1 LSERRLTQTFGL
13 NRELHVTPLNMLL
26 PSKDGFE
33 KDPLGYGVLAWHKW
47 AMAQTVAGYTVD
59 LEAGPTSEDL
69 KSPVLWLSH
78 AHAMAEAARVLIQ
91 GNPNLDPMP
100 PNIRG
105 VSHCQYH
112 AVALMLVGYSLEIC
126 LKAMLIIKKGVAS
139 YQAEEKEHRHH
150 SLEKL
155 AGFVAGLSSR
165 DEAILKALSHF
176 VRWAGRYPDPGFG
189 KESHAEE
196 IFALSEHFQ
205 ISAKDLFSL
214 TGRIMGHTRE
224 VLAEKS

>member
-1 LSERRLTQTFGL
+1 
-13 NRELHVTPLNMLL
+13 MLL

-126 LKAMLIIKKGVAS
+126 LKAMLIIKKGATA

>member
-1 LSERRLTQTFGL
+1 M
-13 NRELHVTPLNMLL
+13 TPLNMLL
-26 PSKDGFE
+26 PNKDGFE
-33 KDPLGYGVLAWHKW
+33 KDPLGYGALAWHKW
-47 AMAQTVAGYTVD
+47 AMAQTLAGYTVD

-126 LKAMLIIKKGVAS
+126 LKAMLIMKKGVAS
-139 YQAEEKEHRHH
+139 YQAEEKAHRHH

-155 AGFVAGLSSR
+155 AGFVAGLSSK

-189 KESHAEE
+189 KETHAEE

-205 ISAKDLFSL
+205 ISAEDLFSL
-214 TGRIMGHTRE
+214 AARIMGHTRE
-224 VLAEKS
+224 VLAEKP

>member
-1 LSERRLTQTFGL
+1 MAPISI
-13 NRELHVTPLNMLL
+13 LL
-26 PSKDGFE
+26 PSRGGFE
-33 KDPLGYGVLAWHKW
+33 QDPLGYGALAWHKW
-47 AMAQTVAGYTVD
+47 AMAQTIAGYTVD

-100 PNIRG
+100 QNIRG
-105 VSHCQYH
+105 VTHCQYH
-112 AVALMLVGYSLEIC
+112 AVSLMLIGYSLEIC
-126 LKAMLIIKKGVAS
+126 LKAMLIIKKGVVT
-139 YQAEEKEHRHH
+139 YQSEEKEHRHH

-155 AGFVAGLSSR
+155 ASFIDGLSSK

-196 IFALSEHFQ
+196 IFSLSERFQ
-205 ISAKDLFSL
+205 VSAKDLFSL
-214 TGRIMGHTRE
+214 AARIMGHTRE
-224 VLAEKS
+224 VLAAKQ

>member
-1 LSERRLTQTFGL
+1 M
-13 NRELHVTPLNMLL
+13 PLNMLF
-26 PSKDGFE
+26 PSKDRFE
-33 KDPLGYGVLAWHKW
+33 KDPFGYGALGWHKW
-47 AMAQTVAGYTVD
+47 AMVQTLSGFNVD
-59 LEAGPTSEDL
+59 IKAGPTSEDL

-126 LKAMLIIKKGVAS
+126 LKAMLIIKDGIAA
-139 YQAEEKEHRHH
+139 YQANEKEHRHH
-150 SLEKL
+150 RLGELAAFIPSLSAK
-155 AGFVAGLSSR
+155 

-189 KESHAEE
+189 KQSHAEE
-196 IFALSEHFQ
+196 IFTLSEGFQ
-205 ISAKDLFSL
+205 ISAKDLFGL
-214 TGRIMGHTRE
+214 AARIMEHTRE
-224 VLAEKS
+224 VLAQTP

>member
-1 LSERRLTQTFGL
+1 MMKGDTLR
-13 NRELHVTPLNMLL
+13 
-26 PSKDGFE
+26 PSKNGF
-33 KDPLGYGVLAWHKW
+33 KNDPFGYAALGWHKW
-47 AMAQTVAGYTVD
+47 AMAQTVAGFNVD

-91 GNPNLDPMP
+91 GDPDLDPMP
-100 PNIRG
+100 ANIRG

-126 LKAMLIIKKGVAS
+126 LKAMLIIKNGVAS
-139 YQAEEKEHRHH
+139 YQANEKEHRHH
-150 SLEKL
+150 RLGEL
-155 AGFVAGLSSR
+155 AAFIPGLTAK
-165 DEAILKALSHF
+165 DQAILKALSHF

-196 IFALSEHFQ
+196 IFALSEGFQ
-205 ISAKDLFSL
+205 ISAKDLFTLAAS
-214 TGRIMGHTRE
+214 IMGHTRE
-224 VLAEKS
+224 VLAKAP

>member
-1 LSERRLTQTFGL
+1 
-13 NRELHVTPLNMLL
+13 MLL
-26 PSKDGFE
+26 PNKDGFE
-33 KDPLGYGVLAWHKW
+33 KDPLGYGALAWHKW

-105 VSHCQYH
+105 VSHCQYY

-155 AGFVAGLSSR
+155 AGFVAGLSSK

-176 VRWAGRYPDPGFG
+176 VRWAGRYPDAGFG
-189 KESHAEE
+189 KETHAGG
-196 IFALSEHFQ
+196 IFALSEHFR
-205 ISAKDLFSL
+205 ISSKD
-214 TGRIMGHTRE
+214 
-224 VLAEKS
+224 

>member
-1 LSERRLTQTFGL
+1 M
-13 NRELHVTPLNMLL
+13 PLNMLL

-33 KDPLGYGVLAWHKW
+33 KDPLGYGALGWHKW
-47 AMAQTVAGYTVD
+47 AMAQTVAGFNVD

-91 GNPNLDPMP
+91 GNPNLDSMP

-126 LKAMLIIKKGVAS
+126 LKAMLIIKDGIAT
-139 YQAEEKEHRHH
+139 YQVNEKEHRHH
-150 SLEKL
+150 RLGELAAFIPSLT
-155 AGFVAGLSSR
+155 AR
-165 DEAILKALSHF
+165 DNAILKALSHF

-196 IFALSEHFQ
+196 IFTLSEGFQ

-214 TGRIMGHTRE
+214 AARIMGHTRD
-224 VLAEKS
+224 VLAQTP

>member
-1 LSERRLTQTFGL
+1 MAPVS
-13 NRELHVTPLNMLL
+13 MLL

-33 KDPLGYGVLAWHKW
+33 KDPLGYGALAWHKW

-59 LEAGPTSEDL
+59 LEAGPASEDL

-91 GNPNLDPMP
+91 GNPNLDLMP

-126 LKAMLIIKKGVAS
+126 LKAMLIIKKGVAT

-155 AGFVAGLSSR
+155 AGFIDGLSSK
-165 DEAILKALSHF
+165 DEAILKVLSHY

-196 IFALSEHFQ
+196 IFALSERFQ
-205 ISAKDLFSL
+205 ISAKNLFSL
-214 TGRIMGHTRE
+214 AARIMGHTRE
-224 VLAEKS
+224 VLAEKP

>member
-1 LSERRLTQTFGL
+1 M
-13 NRELHVTPLNMLL
+13 PLDILL

-33 KDPLGYGVLAWHKW
+33 KDPLGYGALGWHKW
-47 AMAQTVAGYTVD
+47 AMAQTVAGFNVD

-100 PNIRG
+100 SNIRG
-105 VSHCQYH
+105 VTHCQYH
-112 AVALMLVGYSLEIC
+112 SVALMLVGYSLEIC
-126 LKAMLIIKKGVAS
+126 LKAMLIIKDGVAT
-139 YQAEEKEHRHH
+139 YQANEKEHRHH
-150 SLEKL
+150 RLGEL
-155 AGFVAGLSSR
+155 AAFIPGLTSK

-196 IFALSEHFQ
+196 IFALSEGFH

-214 TGRIMGHTRE
+214 AARIMGHTSE
-224 VLAEKS
+224 VLEQTP